1 MRASHLPVNIKSV
14 GTSIQESSDS
24 TRAKDEEGTST
35 TSADCYDL
43 NDLLDEEKWDNQ
55 MNNMFSIQT
64 NLLYSN
70 ITHLLKF

>member
-43 NDLLDEEKWDNQ
+43 NDLLDVEK
-55 MNNMFSIQT
+55 
-64 NLLYSN
+64 
-70 ITHLLKF
+70 